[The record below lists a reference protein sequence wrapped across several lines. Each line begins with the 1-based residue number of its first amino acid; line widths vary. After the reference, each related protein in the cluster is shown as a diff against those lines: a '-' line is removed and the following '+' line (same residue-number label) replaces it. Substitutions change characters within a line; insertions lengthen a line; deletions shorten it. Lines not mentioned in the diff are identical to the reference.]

1 MKKYRVLNKYPKPI
15 TNGSRMVT
23 LMPNS
28 VVYLKYEKQVDR
40 LILLGFLKEIPEIK
54 KREPSKPEIKQPQ
67 KQLIQPKKPKAK
79 YEETAL
85 DDKTGESNVY

>member
-1 MKKYRVLNKYPKPI
+1 MKKYRVLKKYPKPI

-23 LMPNS
+23 LMPDS
-28 VVYLKYEKQVDR
+28 VVYLKYEKQLDR
-40 LILLGFLKEIPEIK
+40 LILLGFLKEIPELK
-54 KREPSKPEIKQPQ
+54 KREIPKPDNKPSQ

-85 DDKTGESNVY
+85 EDKTGE